1 MAAIYLIFQQEFIIF
16 AHVFAPWCNGNTSAF
31 GADVSGSSP
40 GGATTQ
46 HFKTSLSLR

>member
-1 MAAIYLIFQQEFIIF
+1 MAAIYLKHKSDFTIFVHDF
-16 AHVFAPWCNGNTSAF
+16 ALWCNGNTSAF

-46 HFKTSLSLR
+46 FYKTLLS